1 MSLAHLEA
9 SRLQDLFG
17 VFRGGFCVFSTGVGH
32 LGTDIKRYGA
42 SLVAQLERM
51 HLPSRRCGVDP
62 WVGKRSWRREQ
73 QPPPVLLPGESH
85 GQRSLAT
92 VHGVCKELDTTERL
106 NDNSN
111 TLEVHL
117 PKE

>member
-1 MSLAHLEA
+1 M
-9 SRLQDLFG
+9 F
-17 VFRGGFCVFSTGVGH
+17 FSTGVGH

-73 QPPPVLLPGESH
+73 EPPPVPLPGESH

-92 VHGVCKELDTTERL
+92 VHRVCKELDTTERL
-106 NDNSN
+106 NNNSY